1 VTEQPRRARQP
12 EVVVELRVN
21 RPAPGPTAPEQ
32 HLGDRMA
39 AFVDGE
45 LDHDARERVQS
56 HLASCAACLA
66 RAEEERRLKS
76 RLAAATPPDPSA
88 LLLSR
93 LMAISPDSS
102 GSSGSGG
109 SGANGSHSSVTG
121 GGQMMRGVFGGNS
134 LGSGASGFGSG
145 LFGRGALGA
154 ENPLPGVDPRA
165 ERGSLPFR
173 GEQRPIAARMD
184 APQRRE
190 EALRR
195 SEPAPAPSPVRAA
208 SAGSLARGRR
218 FAFAAAGAF
227 SVAAVALGSAVTGVT
242 ASGTPLEEPYGNVTP
257 VSDASAASGQLPA
270 LGGRGGSRPALV
282 PVNAANSLNVAN
294 VLDAQHGFGS
304 TPTPSV
310 TPGVP
315 VSGLS
320 SPVGGA
326 SR

>member
-1 VTEQPRRARQP
+1 MTEQPRRVRQP

-21 RPAPGPTAPEQ
+21 RPAPGVPAAEQ

-45 LDHDARERVQS
+45 LDHEARERVLS
-56 HLASCAACLA
+56 HLATCAACLA

-76 RLAAATPPDPSA
+76 RLAASTPPDPSD

-93 LMAISPDSS
+93 LMAISAEDS
-102 GSSGSGG
+102 GRGRPPGT
-109 SGANGSHSSVTG
+109 GAG
-121 GGQMMRGVFGGNS
+121 GGQVMRGVFGGSS
-134 LGSGASGFGSG
+134 LGSGGFGAG

-184 APQRRE
+184 DPLRRRE
-190 EALRR
+190 PVR
-195 SEPAPAPSPVRAA
+195 EPAPGPLRAA

-242 ASGTPLEEPYGNVTP
+242 ASGSPVEEPYGNVTP
-257 VSDASAASGQLPA
+257 VADSSAAGGGQLPA
-270 LGGRGGSRPALV
+270 FGGRGDRASVV
-282 PVNAANSLNVAN
+282 PMNAANSLNMAGT
-294 VLDAQHGFGS
+294 LDAPRGPV
-304 TPTPSV
+304 PTVSPSA
-310 TPGVP
+310 TPGDPAGMLPSLVAG
-315 VSGLS
+315 SL
-320 SPVGGA
+320 
-326 SR
+326 R

>member
-21 RPAPGPTAPEQ
+21 RPAPGVPAAEQ

-56 HLASCAACLA
+56 HLAGCAACLA

-76 RLAAATPPDPSA
+76 RLAASTPPDPSN

-93 LMAISPDSS
+93 LMAISMDDADQSDHDRSDRRPPGS
-102 GSSGSGG
+102 GS
-109 SGANGSHSSVTG
+109 G
-121 GGQMMRGVFGGNS
+121 GGQMMRGVFGGSS
-134 LGSGASGFGSG
+134 LGSSASGFGSG

-184 APQRRE
+184 APLRRD

-195 SEPAPAPSPVRAA
+195 REPAPGPVRAA
-208 SAGSLARGRR
+208 STGSLARGRR

-227 SVAAVALGSAVTGVT
+227 SVAAVAFGSAVTGVT
-242 ASGTPLEEPYGNVTP
+242 AAGTPVEEPYGNVTP
-257 VSDASAASGQLPA
+257 VADSSGAPGFA
-270 LGGRGGSRPALV
+270 DFGRGDNRAAVV

-294 VLDAQHGFGS
+294 VLDSQHGLTPTVTPSATPSATASGLPSLVGGS
-304 TPTPSV
+304 T
-310 TPGVP
+310 
-315 VSGLS
+315 
-320 SPVGGA
+320 
-326 SR
+326 R